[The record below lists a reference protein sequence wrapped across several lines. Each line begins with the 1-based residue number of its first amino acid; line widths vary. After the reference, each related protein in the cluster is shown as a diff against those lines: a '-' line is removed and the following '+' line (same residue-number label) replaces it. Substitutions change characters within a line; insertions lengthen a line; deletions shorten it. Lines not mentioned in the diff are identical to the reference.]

1 MAEWSYGS
9 LEDFNDQAAVWK
21 ACLSEEKRGDHQV
34 LDLGEGLEVGVLE
47 MTSVLTLLEWVS
59 NQSSKTD
66 TGHERGG
73 GGWTREGSWGR
84 MVSQSVLAQLGAG
97 SAGRNL
103 GEQKEITT
111 GTWSEPVERRGVSQL
126 LKAGT
131 NKELAKARSRTEGL
145 RE

>member
-9 LEDFNDQAAVWK
+9 LEDLNDLAAVWK
-21 ACLSEEKRGDHQV
+21 ACLSKERRGDHQG

-73 GGWTREGSWGR
+73 RGREAGGGWCPRRSWSSWETG
-84 MVSQSVLAQLGAG
+84 LGD
-97 SAGRNL
+97 
-103 GEQKEITT
+103 
-111 GTWSEPVERRGVSQL
+111 GT
-126 LKAGT
+126 
-131 NKELAKARSRTEGL
+131 
-145 RE
+145 